1 MYDKIDSITP
11 LKTSMIF
18 QLGEFVMYGP
28 VSSTNF
34 ESIATPTLAT
44 PSPSK
49 SIYKG
54 TAQNSKIFIEA
65 EYQGVFDNRE
75 SQFGQPKPGDKYVQF
90 YVTVKNIGYPN
101 KPIGNPHF
109 FKLFDS
115 NNEGHSPLVP
125 SHGEWEMT
133 GMTNSNPRDES
144 GGVLI
149 FEIKQNAEPV
159 KLTYNDYDNN
169 LTINL

>member
-1 MYDKIDSITP
+1 M
-11 LKTSMIF
+11 
-18 QLGEFVMYGP
+18 
-28 VSSTNF
+28 
-34 ESIATPTLAT
+34 ATPTPTAPT
-44 PSPSK
+44 PAPPK
-49 SIYKG
+49 SILKG

-65 EYQGVFDNRE
+65 EYQGVFDNRV

-90 YVTVKNIGYPN
+90 YVTVKNIDYPN
-101 KPIGNPHF
+101 KPIGNPHS

-125 SHGEWEMT
+125 SHGEWGIT
-133 GMTNSNPRDES
+133 GMTSSNPRDES
-144 GGVLI
+144 EGVLI